1 MDDQFVAHAFL
12 RHLPARS
19 VALLGG
25 SCRSARN
32 ATRHENIWELLC
44 GRLFAALIKRGEPG
58 DQAAARRMRART
70 RESVVSD
77 LAFRS
82 TLAFPKAQEGADGRI
97 EGCQPQDADD
107 MLAPEPA
114 WRRGLSPIPLPPLPH
129 SSQRW
134 DDATARLPVNLGF
147 RSRSKHQPRAVS
159 GPQFGREHVCDAG
172 AATTGGSLGRTR
184 LMTQQSCICCQT
196 SMIGQ
201 LLRSPVG
208 AITRCAGW

>member
-1 MDDQFVAHAFL
+1 MPSFSDLLDMDEQFVAHAFL

-25 SCRSARN
+25 TCRSARN
-32 ATRHENIWELLC
+32 ATRDENIWELLC

-82 TLAFPKAQEGADGRI
+82 TLAFPERPLSHHRHSTPQEGADGRI

-107 MLAPEPA
+107 ILAPEPA
-114 WRRGLSPIPLPPLPH
+114 WRRGLSPKPLPPLPH
-129 SSQRW
+129 SSQR
-134 DDATARLPVNLGF
+134 
-147 RSRSKHQPRAVS
+147 
-159 GPQFGREHVCDAG
+159 
-172 AATTGGSLGRTR
+172 
-184 LMTQQSCICCQT
+184 
-196 SMIGQ
+196 
-201 LLRSPVG
+201 
-208 AITRCAGW
+208 